1 MNPHSIS
8 RRRLFRDV
16 GSTIAALSVILS
28 LAIVTVGQ
36 TGSAA
41 AAGGVDNGAMQF
53 LTLAGSPNPGQV
65 VTSGGSATVFSMSL
79 PQNASCPGG
88 ATGTPSYRWQ
98 TFMVDDAVDLATLTF
113 TSGPVSV
120 GGAFAMPMYETG
132 TGDPIINQNPASSP
146 VGLIGVIPNSSFE
159 ALVPKGTVPAGNYK
173 IGIAC
178 TTAGATVG
186 FWSLRIAVVADSK
199 DSPAGFTWSL
209 AAPIVVTPTTPAP
222 TTPTTPAPTT
232 PTTPAPTTPTTPA
245 PTTPTTPAP
254 TTPTTSTTTTVAS
267 TTTTSTIAGTG
278 TGTTTTVKFG
288 PSSTASTVQ
297 NGVGAVPITTKLATT
312 GSSPLPIVIWA
323 ILLLV
328 FGRMIILL
336 GRPST
341 GRQRNSR

>member
-1 MNPHSIS
+1 MNQIPSLRS
-8 RRRLFRDV
+8 RIFNDLS
-16 GSTIAALSVILS
+16 GAIAGLSVILS
-28 LAIVTVGQ
+28 IAMVTVGHAR
-36 TGSAA
+36 SAA
-41 AAGGVDNGAMQF
+41 AAGGVDNGAMQL

-65 VTSGGSATVFSMSL
+65 VTSGGSAKVFSMTL

-98 TFMVDDAVDLATLTF
+98 TFMVDDAVDLPTLKF

-120 GGAFAMPMYETG
+120 GGSFAMPMYETG

-146 VGLIGVIPNSSFE
+146 TGLIASIPNSSFE

-173 IGIAC
+173 IGVAC
-178 TTAGATVG
+178 TTAGATVS
-186 FWSLRIAVVADSK
+186 FWSLRITVVADTA
-199 DSPAGFTWSL
+199 DSPAGFTWTL

-222 TTPTTPAPTT
+222 TTPPTAPTT
-232 PTTPAPTTPTTPA
+232 QAPTTTS
-245 PTTPTTPAP
+245 
-254 TTPTTSTTTTVAS
+254 TSTTVAA
-267 TTTTSTIAGTG
+267 TTTSTIAGTG
-278 TGTTTTVKFG
+278 SGTTTTVKFG
-288 PSSTASTVQ
+288 PSSTVSTVQ
-297 NGVGAVPITTKLATT
+297 NGVAAVPITTKLATT

-328 FGRMIILL
+328 FGRMIVLL

>member
-1 MNPHSIS
+1 MNPHPVV
-8 RRRLFRDV
+8 RRRIFQDV
-16 GSTIAALSVILS
+16 GGRIAALSVILS

-36 TGSAA
+36 AGNAA
-41 AAGGVDNGAMQF
+41 GAGGVDNGAMQF

-79 PQNASCPGG
+79 PQDASCPGG

-98 TFMVDDAVDLATLTF
+98 TFMVDDAVDLPTLKF

-146 VGLIGVIPNSSFE
+146 VGLIAAIPNSSFE

-186 FWSLRIAVVADSK
+186 FWSLRITVVADSK

-222 TTPTTPAPTT
+222 TTPTTPTTPATT
-232 PTTPAPTTPTTPA
+232 PTTPATTPTTPA
-245 PTTPTTPAP
+245 TQPATPVT
-254 TTPTTSTTTTVAS
+254 TTSTTVA

-278 TGTTTTVKFG
+278 SGTTTTVKFG
-288 PSSTASTVQ
+288 PSSPASTVQ

-312 GSSPLPIVIWA
+312 GSSTLPIVIWA

-328 FGRMIILL
+328 FGRMIILV
-336 GRPST
+336 GRPSA
-341 GRQRNSR
+341 GRQRKSR